1 MARFSTQPSP
11 RWTSSQCQR
20 SRSAYSTAS
29 SSSVTTVGASC
40 TSTSRST
47 HEPVCRSAVAGGVSI
62 RSAPRFLV
70 FDRVV
75 TIRLPDPDHLST
87 YHSIYNTPYPTR
99 KMIESYKVESV
110 AVRTRQGSSSPGS
123 IASRGISLDR
133 ARGAWPQAPAR
144 EESAHPNAAGWASC
158 ELCFYLAPDRTSP
171 RFLLD
176 NGCRVEFDL
185 SHSKQRI
192 GVMSTRQYGEGL
204 NERRDATIHR
214 ATRPR
219 LSPPPLSR
227 CIFSPSRPSNRLGRF
242 HLTDLFQFAVA
253 DAVPRWICYS

>member
-1 MARFSTQPSP
+1 MDFFAVPTITFGVLYCFFVISHDRRRIRHFNFTKHPRACVSFSSCGRSFHSGQLPGFWSLTGSLRSGCLIQTTFPPIIPSITRP
-11 RWTSSQCQR
+11 T
-20 SRSAYSTAS
+20 
-29 SSSVTTVGASC
+29 
-40 TSTSRST
+40 
-47 HEPVCRSAVAGGVSI
+47 
-62 RSAPRFLV
+62 
-70 FDRVV
+70 
-75 TIRLPDPDHLST
+75 LP
-87 YHSIYNTPYPTR
+87 R
-99 KMIESYKVESV
+99 KMIENYKVESV
-110 AVRTRQGSSSPGS
+110 AVRTRQGSSSPGC

-144 EESAHPNAAGWASC
+144 EESAHPNAAAWASC

-214 ATRPR
+214 ATRPW